1 AVTAIVEQ
9 GAAAGLTLMPPFHGL
24 LSVRHLARNDCC
36 AWMRAAIR
44 EGTQRSPV
52 APFEFPDLANC
63 ACLKQLLDPTVC
75 RQPGYWPIHR
85 KGDVSLLGSFRH
97 AQRLVEPRRHWFFR
111 DDVNPMPR
119 YGLGDLCV
127 LGVFSA

>member
-1 AVTAIVEQ
+1 
-9 GAAAGLTLMPPFHGL
+9 
-24 LSVRHLARNDCC
+24 
-36 AWMRAAIR
+36 MRAAMR

-85 KGDVSLLGSFRH
+85 KGDVSLLGLDRVVVVAYSKDGLSSFDVLTGTLP
-97 AQRLVEPRRHWFFR
+97 AQ
-111 DDVNPMPR
+111 
-119 YGLGDLCV
+119 
-127 LGVFSA
+127 